1 MKVSA
6 RNALP
11 GTVRGIVKG
20 PMNSLVRIEIATG
33 VVVSAMVTTEA
44 LGELGLAEGMPAYA
58 LIKASS
64 VLVGVD

>member
-6 RNALP
+6 RNVLP
-11 GTVRGIVKG
+11 GIVRGIVKG
-20 PMNSLVRIEIATG
+20 PMNSLVRIEIAPG
-33 VVVSAMVTTEA
+33 VVVSAMVTTK
-44 LGELGLAEGMPAYA
+44 GMPACA